1 MSAFAAWGLTILGL
15 AIISTVAEM
24 LLPQGK
30 TRKVVRSVFA
40 TVAVLVIVTPIP
52 NLLKNGFNFDF
63 DGQYVQPDSA
73 YIGYI
78 EEAKKKMIVN
88 SAYEYLKNNGYSCD
102 GIEISVELNG
112 DFGVKSAVVE
122 FSQSGIYENAEHI
135 NKSEIIGLIA
145 DYFGIGKEA
154 IMSYG

>member
-15 AIISTVAEM
+15 AVIATVAEI

-30 TRKVVRSVFA
+30 TRKVIRSVFA
-40 TVAVLVIVTPIP
+40 AAAALVIVTPVPRLI
-52 NLLKNGFNFDF
+52 KNGFKFDF
-63 DGQYVQPDSA
+63 DAEVQPDTSYLEYIEKTKKEMLADSA
-73 YIGYI
+73 YKYL
-78 EEAKKKMIVN
+78 EA
-88 SAYEYLKNNGYSCD
+88 NGHPCD
-102 GIEISVELNG
+102 GIKITLELSG
-112 DFGVKSAVVE
+112 EYSVKSAVVE
-122 FSQSGIYENAEHI
+122 FSRTGINDNGEHI